1 MEYILRFDGCQC
13 KKYQAMFPVGLLQ
26 PLPISE
32 LVWDNISIDFIT
44 GFPLSQG
51 YDVILVVVNHLSKY
65 AHFISLKHPYLART
79 MAESFIRDVAKLH
92 HLPKFIISDRDPLFL
107 SKLWSELFFFARH
120 CVAHEHYLPS
130 LNRQSNGGSQPFS

>member
-44 GFPLSQG
+44 GLPLSQG

-92 HLPKFIISDRDPLFL
+92 RLPKFIISDRDPLFL